1 MRRIQWSYSLVLLLN
16 GNILFMGSF
25 IKNLKLLVEAEIW
38 NLDYPRNGKSCNP
51 GILQRS
57 ATFY

>member
-1 MRRIQWSYSLVLLLN
+1 MVLFARSTFERKY
-16 GNILFMGSF
+16 LFMGSF